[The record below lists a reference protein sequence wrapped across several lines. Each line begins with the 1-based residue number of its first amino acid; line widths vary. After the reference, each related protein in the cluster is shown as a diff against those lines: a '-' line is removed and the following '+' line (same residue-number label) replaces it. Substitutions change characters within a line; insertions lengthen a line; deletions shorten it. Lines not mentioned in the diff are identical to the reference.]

1 MAERPGIMFYF
12 DDWEPML
19 ALDDKSLADMLRAS
33 IRYGLTGEVPDFDGI
48 NAVLW
53 GMIAPKIVRD
63 GERYE
68 ARKESGEYAVYCRE
82 IKKAGEEPLSFMDWK
97 KEKDRPLS
105 IDNDSIQQQQQSQ
118 FQQQTQQQLQPHLQ
132 QQDHFQMQCQG
143 DSKGG
148 EPYKP
153 LTEAAFEER
162 RQEML
167 SKLGVSW

>member
-1 MAERPGIMFYF
+1 MADRPGIMFYF
-12 DDWEPML
+12 DDWGPML

-53 GMIAPKIVRD
+53 GMLAPKIVRD

-68 ARKESGEYAVYCRE
+68 ARKESGEYAVFCRE
-82 IKKAGEEPLSFMDWK
+82 IKKNGEEPPSFSDWK
-97 KEKDRPLS
+97 QSKNRPLS
-105 IDNDSIQQQQQSQ
+105 IDNDSNQQQPQL
-118 FQQQTQQQLQPHLQ
+118 QQQTQLQ
-132 QQDHFQMQCQG
+132 QQNHFQMQGQG

-148 EPYKP
+148 ELYKP
-153 LTEAAFEER
+153 VTEAACEEK

-167 SKLGVSW
+167 SKLGVNW